1 MKRARLHWNAQ
12 NPGRARD
19 IGAPPIYIYIHM
31 NGLDIQE
38 LHAMHGQFPFDF
50 IGFGAMDGQ
59 QFEYKGFGAKDGQL
73 EFTGFRSRM

>member
-1 MKRARLHWNAQ
+1 
-12 NPGRARD
+12 
-19 IGAPPIYIYIHM
+19 M